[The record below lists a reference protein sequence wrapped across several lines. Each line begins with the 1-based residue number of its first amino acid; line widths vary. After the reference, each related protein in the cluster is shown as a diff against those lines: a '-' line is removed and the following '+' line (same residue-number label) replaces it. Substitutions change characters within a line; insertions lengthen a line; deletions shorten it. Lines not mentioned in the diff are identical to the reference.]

1 MAHEKERKLLFD
13 YRDFINDL
21 YNGRWLTEAEKHTY
35 LEHVEKFLSTLPDE
49 KDKCCEECEY
59 SSNAIYSLPC
69 TECDENHSKFTTLPE
84 EKEESIISKL
94 DEWISDCEKQSNDF
108 FKRGMTHSEMGS
120 MAMAQAYKN
129 VKELFNPSK

>member
-1 MAHEKERKLLFD
+1 MKKEEARYLL
-13 YRDFINDL
+13 
-21 YNGRWLTEAEKHTY
+21 
-35 LEHVEKFLSTLPDE
+35 EKFYRHVNDKNGKLTVTWDDVETFLS
-49 KDKCCEECEY
+49 
-59 SSNAIYSLPC
+59 
-69 TECDENHSKFTTLPE
+69 TLPE

>member
-1 MAHEKERKLLFD
+1 MAHEKEKELL
-13 YRDFINDL
+13 
-21 YNGRWLTEAEKHTY
+21 
-35 LEHVEKFLSTLPDE
+35 EKFSHFVNDHYAFGFLQLMFDDIDLFLS
-49 KDKCCEECEY
+49 
-59 SSNAIYSLPC
+59 
-69 TECDENHSKFTTLPE
+69 TLPE

>member
-1 MAHEKERKLLFD
+1 MAHEKEKELLEKFSHFVNDHYAFGFLQLMFD
-13 YRDFINDL
+13 DIDL
-21 YNGRWLTEAEKHTY
+21 
-35 LEHVEKFLSTLPDE
+35 FLSTLPDE